1 MEGTE
6 KKKFGMHRSH
16 PENPTAE
23 LIDCMKT
30 KKQEGSQNIIP
41 MKGVRVWFVLIK
53 QDAKLASKFFSVKI
67 TA

>member
-6 KKKFGMHRSH
+6 KKFGMHRSH
-16 PENPTAE
+16 PENHTAE
-23 LIDCMKT
+23 LIDRMKT
-30 KKQEGSQNIIP
+30 KKQEVSQNTIP

-53 QDAKLASKFFSVKI
+53 QDAKLASKLFSVKI